1 MWSFPD
7 LDSLVLG
14 LPPQQGECPAYGLV
28 ECLRLNIFERL
39 DPVPPIQEIAAGNA
53 HSRPP
58 QETLG

>member
-28 ECLRLNIFERL
+28 MGARL
-39 DPVPPIQEIAAGNA
+39 DVLVSLDPILLAQKIAAENA

-58 QETLG
+58 PETLG